1 MKRHKFQDPLRGY
14 DHKIK
19 TGPMADE
26 RKEAQHESV
35 RLSIFVP
42 RYVETYVGG
51 LFGG

>member
-1 MKRHKFQDPLRGY
+1 MKRHKFKDPRRGY
-14 DHKIK
+14 DYKIK

-26 RKEAQHESV
+26 RKETRQETV